1 MYLPRPAEWLGYAKL
16 TVVKGV
22 GETLRGTLN
31 DSVDRRFGNNQQ
43 ARDKNQAAIDAGRF
57 EIEQRR
63 FYQPYRAED
72 GRQAEDQQER
82 ALEQQEHLQPG
93 AAAAPADAADRA
105 SWGTFGA
112 PDRDS
117 GAGSRLG
124 KLFGKSTPPVSQGPV
139 DNPAQVEAPKERTR
153 LRKRSSSA
161 LGVVQ
166 E

>member
-1 MYLPRPAEWLGYAKL
+1 MTAQ
-16 TVVKGV
+16 GV

-31 DSVDRRFGNNQQ
+31 DSVDRHFGSNNQQ

-63 FYQPYRAED
+63 LYQPYRAED
-72 GRQAEDQQER
+72 GRQAERQQER

-93 AAAAPADAADRA
+93 SATAAPADNGDRA
-105 SWGTFGA
+105 SWGTFGT
-112 PDRDS
+112 PDKDT
-117 GAGSRLG
+117 GASSRLG
-124 KLFGKSTPPVSQGPV
+124 KLFNKASSSVLQVDHPAPVEQ
-139 DNPAQVEAPKERTR
+139 PKERTR

>member
-1 MYLPRPAEWLGYAKL
+1 MA
-16 TVVKGV
+16 KGV

-72 GRQAEDQQER
+72 GRQAEDQQQR

-93 AAAAPADAADRA
+93 SATAPADAADRA

-112 PDRDS
+112 PDGDTGVS
-117 GAGSRLG
+117 SRLG
-124 KLFGKSTPPVSQGPV
+124 KLFGKAMTSTSQV
-139 DNPAQVEAPKERTR
+139 DSTAQVETPKERTR

>member
-1 MYLPRPAEWLGYAKL
+1 MTAQ
-16 TVVKGV
+16 GV

-31 DSVDRRFGNNQQ
+31 DSVDRHFGNSQQ

-72 GRQAEDQQER
+72 GRQAERQQEK

-93 AAAAPADAADRA
+93 PAAAPADNGDRA
-105 SWGTFGA
+105 SWGTFGT
-112 PDRDS
+112 PDKDA
-117 GAGSRLG
+117 GASSRLG
-124 KLFGKSTPPVSQGPV
+124 KLFNKASSSVLQV
-139 DNPAQVEAPKERTR
+139 DKPAQVEQPKERTR

>member
-1 MYLPRPAEWLGYAKL
+1 MQLSYNPFEISIL
-16 TVVKGV
+16 TAAKGV

-31 DSVDRRFGNNQQ
+31 DTVDRHFGNNQQ
-43 ARDKNQAAIDAGRF
+43 ARDKNQAAIDAGMF

-63 FYQPYRAED
+63 LYQPYRAED

-82 ALEQQEHLQPG
+82 ALEQQQHLQPAS
-93 AAAAPADAADRA
+93 AATTADAADRA
-105 SWGTFGA
+105 SWGTFGV

-117 GAGSRLG
+117 GASSRLG
-124 KLFGKSTPPVSQGPV
+124 KLFGKSASQGSADKPV
-139 DNPAQVEAPKERTR
+139 QVEPTKERTR

>member
-1 MYLPRPAEWLGYAKL
+1 MKRFANLLML
-16 TVVKGV
+16 TTMKGV

-31 DSVDRRFGNNQQ
+31 DSIDRRFGNNPQ

-63 FYQPYRAED
+63 FYQPHRAED

-93 AAAAPADAADRA
+93 SAAAPSDAADRA

-112 PDRDS
+112 PDRDA
-117 GAGSRLG
+117 GASSSRLG
-124 KLFGKSTPPVSQGPV
+124 KLFGKGTPSSSQGSV
-139 DNPAQVEAPKERTR
+139 DNIAQAEAPKERTR
-153 LRKRSSSA
+153 LRKRSSSV

>member
-1 MYLPRPAEWLGYAKL
+1 MVWRFFIL
-16 TVVKGV
+16 TAVQGV

-31 DSVDRRFGNNQQ
+31 DTIDRRFGNNQQ
-43 ARDKNQAAIDAGRF
+43 AREKNQAAIDAGRF

-63 FYQPYRAED
+63 LYQPYRAED

-82 ALEQQEHLQPG
+82 ALEQQQHLQPG
-93 AAAAPADAADRA
+93 SAATTTADGADRA

-117 GAGSRLG
+117 GASSRLG
-124 KLFGKSTPPVSQGPV
+124 KLFGKSTTQGSMDKPV
-139 DNPAQVEAPKERTR
+139 QVEPPKERTR

>member
-1 MYLPRPAEWLGYAKL
+1 MQ
-16 TVVKGV
+16 GV

-31 DSVDRRFGNNQQ
+31 DTVDRRFGNNQQ
-43 ARDKNQAAIDAGRF
+43 AREKNQAAIDAGRF

-72 GRQAEDQQER
+72 GRQAQDQQER
-82 ALEQQEHLQPG
+82 ALEQQQHLQS
-93 AAAAPADAADRA
+93 ATTTADGADRA

-117 GAGSRLG
+117 GASSRLG
-124 KLFGKSTPPVSQGPV
+124 KLFGKSTAQASVDKPV
-139 DNPAQVEAPKERTR
+139 QVEPPKERTR

>member
-1 MYLPRPAEWLGYAKL
+1 MCHSSKTHRDLNLPRL
-16 TVVKGV
+16 TATQGV

-31 DSVDRRFGNNQQ
+31 DTVDRRFGNNQQ

-63 FYQPYRAED
+63 LYQPYYRAED

-82 ALEQQEHLQPG
+82 ALEQQHHLQQG
-93 AAAAPADAADRA
+93 SAATAADGADRA
-105 SWGTFGA
+105 SWAPFGA
-112 PDRDS
+112 ADKD
-117 GAGSRLG
+117 AGMGSKLG
-124 KLFGKSTPPVSQGPV
+124 KLFGKPAGQVPVE
-139 DNPAQVEAPKERTR
+139 VEAPKERTR

>member
-1 MYLPRPAEWLGYAKL
+1 MLDHQIYDAKFP
-16 TVVKGV
+16 KGV

-31 DSVDRRFGNNQQ
+31 DTVDRRFGNQQ

-82 ALEQQEHLQPG
+82 ALEQQEQLQSGSAPD
-93 AAAAPADAADRA
+93 AANAADRA

-112 PDRDS
+112 PDRD
-117 GAGSRLG
+117 AGSSSKLG
-124 KLFGKSTPPVSQGPV
+124 KLFSKAAPLVSRESVDST
-139 DNPAQVEAPKERTR
+139 AQVEIPKERTR
-153 LRKRSSSA
+153 LRKRSSSV

>member
-1 MYLPRPAEWLGYAKL
+1 MKFPVL
-16 TVVKGV
+16 TAFQGV

-31 DSVDRRFGNNQQ
+31 DTIDRRFGNQQ
-43 ARDKNQAAIDAGRF
+43 AREKNQAAIDAGRF

-82 ALEQQEHLQPG
+82 ALEQQQQLQPG
-93 AAAAPADAADRA
+93 SATTTTTAAAADAADRA
-105 SWGTFGA
+105 SWGTFGS

-117 GAGSRLG
+117 GASSRLG
-124 KLFGKSTPPVSQGPV
+124 KLFGKSTAQGLVDKPV
-139 DNPAQVEAPKERTR
+139 QVEPPKERTR

>member
-1 MYLPRPAEWLGYAKL
+1 MA
-16 TVVKGV
+16 KGV

-31 DSVDRRFGNNQQ
+31 DSVDRRFGSSQQ

-63 FYQPYRAED
+63 FYQPYRPED

-93 AAAAPADAADRA
+93 YATAPADATDRA

-112 PDRDS
+112 PDGD
-117 GAGSRLG
+117 AGVSNRLG
-124 KLFGKSTPPVSQGPV
+124 KLFGKTTPSVSQV
-139 DNPAQVEAPKERTR
+139 DKPAQVETPKERTR